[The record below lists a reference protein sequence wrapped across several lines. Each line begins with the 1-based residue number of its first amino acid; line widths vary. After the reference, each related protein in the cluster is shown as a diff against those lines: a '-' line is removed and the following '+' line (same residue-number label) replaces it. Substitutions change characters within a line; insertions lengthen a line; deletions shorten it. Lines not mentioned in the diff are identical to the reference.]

1 MKKAIVSPNES
12 KISHYLGID
21 YGLAKIGLA
30 LADLET
36 KMAFAYTAIKNDK
49 NLLSNLS
56 KIIKEKNVSKVIIGV
71 PTYISKKKVEYGG
84 ETLGKLIAKS
94 FFGMRI
100 EYQDE
105 MFTTIMAEN
114 NLIAR
119 GAKKIKRYDD
129 KEAARIIL
137 QSYLDR
143 SRLVI

>member
-1 MKKAIVSPNES
+1 MKKAIASPKRTE
-12 KISHYLGID
+12 ISHYLGVD
-21 YGLAKIGLA
+21 YGTSKIGLA
-30 LADLET
+30 LADWET
-36 KMAFAYTAIKNDK
+36 RMAFTYVAIKNDK

-56 KIIKEKNVSKVIIGV
+56 EIIKEKNVSKVIIGV

-84 ETLGKLIAKS
+84 EALGKLITES
-94 FFGMRI
+94 FPGVQI

-119 GAKKIKRYDD
+119 GIKKIKRYDD

-137 QSYLDR
+137 QEWLDNR
-143 SRLVI
+143 RHES